1 MKFSIITPCYNRADT
16 LTRVIESILNQD
28 YQNFEL
34 IIIDDG
40 STDHSDSV
48 MKEYQDNPKIKYI
61 KLSKNH
67 GVNRARN
74 VGFDNVSSD
83 VDWVTL
89 LDSDDEFFPQALSI
103 MKKVILK
110 NAKINYFRFSEINE
124 KGKKVCFV
132 KKDNFV
138 ADYKSTVL
146 EEDAYGG
153 WTATLSKKILENG
166 FKFEERVNG
175 FESLSWFELSKT
187 VNCLYSREVVKLYHT
202 DTISLTRPAK
212 KDWSFYENTKLGN
225 ELILKNFGD
234 DMKRFGASKN
244 LASVLYELGK
254 LNIIVKERKKGIR
267 YTLQAI
273 KYDSCNLRIFRNIL
287 LVFQNHSKE
296 VATTS

>member
-1 MKFSIITPCYNRADT
+1 MKFSIITPCYNRANR

-40 STDHSDSV
+40 SSDHSDKV
-48 MKEYQDNPKIKYI
+48 MKQYQNNPKIKYI

-83 VDWVTL
+83 VDWITL
-89 LDSDDEFFPQALSI
+89 LDSDDEFFPQALTI
-103 MKKVILK
+103 MKDVILK
-110 NAKINYFRFSEINE
+110 NTNLDYFRFSEINE
-124 KGKKVCFV
+124 KGKRVCFV
-132 KKDNFV
+132 KEDNFV

-153 WTATLSKKILENG
+153 WTATLSKKIIDSG
-166 FKFEERVNG
+166 FRFEERVNG
-175 FESLSWFELSKT
+175 FESISWFELSKT
-187 VNCLYSREVVKLYHT
+187 VNCLYSLEVVKLYHT
-202 DTISLTRPAK
+202 DTIGLTRPAK

-234 DMKRFGASKN
+234 DMKDFGASKS
-244 LASVLYELGK
+244 LAKLLYELGK
-254 LNIIVKERKKGIR
+254 LNIIAKERKKGIL
-267 YTLQAI
+267 YTIQAI
-273 KYDSCNLRIFRNIL
+273 KYNPWNLRIFRNIL
-287 LVFQNHSKE
+287 KLFSSYSSQ
-296 VATTS
+296 

>member
-1 MKFSIITPCYNRADT
+1 MKFSIITPCYNRANT

-40 STDHSDSV
+40 SSDHSDEV
-48 MKEYQDNPKIKYI
+48 MKQYQDNPKIKYI
-61 KLSKNH
+61 KLSKNY

-83 VDWVTL
+83 VDWITL
-89 LDSDDEFFPQALSI
+89 LDSDDEFFPQALTI
-103 MKKVILK
+103 MKEVILK
-110 NAKINYFRFSEINE
+110 NPKLDYFRFSEINE
-124 KGKKVCFV
+124 KGKRVCFV
-132 KKDNFV
+132 KEDNFI

-146 EEDAYGG
+146 EKDAYGG
-153 WTATLSKKILENG
+153 WTATLSKKIIDSG
-166 FKFEERVNG
+166 FRFEERVNG

-187 VNCLYSREVVKLYHT
+187 VKCLYSLEVVKLYHT

-234 DMKRFGASKN
+234 DMKRFGASKS
-244 LASVLYELGK
+244 LATVLYELGK
-254 LNIIVKERKKGIR
+254 LNIIAKEKRKGIL
-267 YTLQAI
+267 YTIQAI
-273 KYDSCNLRIFRNIL
+273 KYNPWNLRIFRNIL
-287 LVFQNHSKE
+287 LLFHNYL
-296 VATTS
+296 

>member
-1 MKFSIITPCYNRADT
+1 MKFSIITPCYNRANT

-40 STDHSDSV
+40 SSDHSDEV
-48 MKEYQDNPKIKYI
+48 MKQYQDNPKIKYI
-61 KLSKNH
+61 KLSKNY

-83 VDWVTL
+83 VDWITL
-89 LDSDDEFFPQALSI
+89 LDSDDEFFPQALTI
-103 MKKVILK
+103 MKEVILK
-110 NAKINYFRFSEINE
+110 NPKLDYFRFSEINE
-124 KGKKVCFV
+124 KGKRVCFV
-132 KKDNFV
+132 KEDNFI

-146 EEDAYGG
+146 EKDAYGG
-153 WTATLSKKILENG
+153 WTATLSKKIIDSG
-166 FKFEERVNG
+166 FRFEERVNG

-187 VNCLYSREVVKLYHT
+187 VKCLYSLEVVKLYHT

-234 DMKRFGASKN
+234 DMKRFGASKS
-244 LASVLYELGK
+244 LATVLYELGK
-254 LNIIVKERKKGIR
+254 LNIIAKERRKGIL
-267 YTLQAI
+267 YTIQAI
-273 KYDSCNLRIFRNIL
+273 KYNPWNLRIFRNIL
-287 LVFQNHSKE
+287 LLFQKHSN
-296 VATTS
+296 